1 MRRTIKHIAL
11 TLVLSVALFSCNQG
25 ETLQSYFVNNQETP
39 NFLSVDIPTSFVNV
53 DQTALTEEQKE
64 AYDSVDK
71 LNMLAYSLDSA
82 NVEGYKIE
90 LAKVQSILKNEKYEE
105 LMSGASGSIG
115 KFTVKYIGTDT
126 AIDELIVFGSS
137 EDKGFAVVRVLGD
150 NMEPAKLMTL
160 GSVLQNADPE
170 MTDVS
175 SILEFFN

>member
-1 MRRTIKHIAL
+1 MQRIIRNLIL
-11 TLVLSVALFSCNQG
+11 TAVLSVVLLSCNQG

-71 LNMLAYSLDSA
+71 LNMLAYTLDSG
-82 NVEGYKIE
+82 NIE
-90 LAKVQSILKNEKYEE
+90 EYQAELTKVQSILKNEKYEE
-105 LMSGASGSIG
+105 LMTGGIGSLG
-115 KFTVKYIGTDT
+115 KFTVKYIGSDT
-126 AIDELIVFGSS
+126 SIDELIVFGSS
-137 EDKGFAVVRVLGD
+137 TDKGFAVVRVLGD

-160 GSVLQNADPE
+160 GTVLQDTNPD

>member
-1 MRRTIKHIAL
+1 MQRTISHLIL
-11 TLVLSVALFSCNQG
+11 TIVLSVVLFSCNQG
-25 ETLQSYFVNNQETP
+25 ETLQGYFVNNQETP
-39 NFLSVDIPTSFVNV
+39 NFLSVDIPTSFVNI
-53 DQTALTEEQKE
+53 DQTTLTDEQKE
-64 AYDSVDK
+64 AYESVDK
-71 LNMLAYSLDSA
+71 LNMLAYSLDSG
-82 NVEGYKIE
+82 NFEDYKTE
-90 LAKVQSILKNEKYEE
+90 LVKVQSILKNDKYEE
-105 LMSGASGSIG
+105 LMTGSSGSIG

-160 GSVLQNADPE
+160 GNVLQNADPE